1 MQNRTILIAATCG
14 LLAAWLFMAPLLLGG
29 LGAAISIFTAAPIF
43 VSVLGFGTVAG
54 LITGAVGAGVILLVL
69 GPLSAFL
76 LLLVTLGPAL
86 WIGHMAGLSRD
97 DNDDGVME
105 WYPLSQI
112 LLRMAGM
119 CAAIVLILGA
129 ITGFTIETATAQI
142 AEYLKQFLNAAQTGG
157 TPLSDEQI
165 NQRAVVA
172 GRLITVGFPASLLFL
187 MVGNLLLAERFCRK
201 RGWIL
206 RPQALLKWDVALPPA
221 AIIVF
226 AACVVVGF
234 LPGNM
239 GLAGQVGI
247 GAFGGAFMLVGL
259 AALHWITRK
268 SAARPFLL
276 GITYSA
282 ILFTQIM
289 VPIMAIFGLVETL
302 FGLRA
307 RSAAKDNQA
316 RP

>member
-1 MQNRTILIAATCG
+1 MQNRTILIAASCG
-14 LLAAWLFMAPLLLGG
+14 LLAAWLFMAPLVLGG

-54 LITGAVGAGVILLVL
+54 LITGAVGAGIILLVL

-97 DNDDGVME
+97 DNEDGVEE
-105 WYPLSQI
+105 WYPLSEI

-119 CAAIVLILGA
+119 CAVIVLVLGA
-129 ITGFTIETATAQI
+129 VSGFTIETATEQI
-142 AEYLKQFLNAAQTGG
+142 AQYLKQFLSTAQTGG
-157 TPLSDEQI
+157 TQLTDEQI
-165 NQRAVVA
+165 NQRAAIA

-206 RPQALLKWDVALPPA
+206 RPQAVLKWDLALPPA
-221 AIIVF
+221 AIILLI
-226 AACVVVGF
+226 ASVVVG
-234 LPGNM
+234 LMPGNI

-259 AALHWITRK
+259 AALHWLTRNLPLRAFMLGTTY
-268 SAARPFLL
+268 AAL
-276 GITYSA
+276 
-282 ILFTQIM
+282 LFTQIM
-289 VPIMAIFGLVETL
+289 VPVLALFGLVETL

-307 RSAAKDNQA
+307 RSQNKTNPPA
-316 RP
+316 P

>member
-1 MQNRTILIAATCG
+1 MPNRTLLIAATCG
-14 LLAAWLFMAPLLLGG
+14 LLAAWLFLSPLLLGG
-29 LGAAISIFTAAPIF
+29 LGMALSTFTAAPIF
-43 VSVLGFGTVAG
+43 VSVLGFGTIAGLVTGAVAAG
-54 LITGAVGAGVILLVL
+54 LILIML
-69 GPLSAFL
+69 GPLAAFL

-119 CAAIVLILGA
+119 CFVIVLALGA
-129 ITGFTIETATAQI
+129 ATGFTIEAATVQI
-142 AEYLKQFLNAAQTGG
+142 ADYLKQFLSAAQTSGAAL
-157 TPLSDEQI
+157 TEEQI
-165 NQRAVVA
+165 NQRAAFA
-172 GRLITVGFPASLLFL
+172 GRLITIGFPASLLFL
-187 MVGNLLLAERFCRK
+187 MAGNLLIAERFCRK

-206 RPQALLKWDVALPPA
+206 RPAALLKRDVALPSVA
-221 AIIVF
+221 VLIF
-226 AACVVVGF
+226 AACVIVGL

-247 GAFGGAFMLVGL
+247 GAFGGAFTLVGL
-259 AALHWITRK
+259 ATLHWVTRR
-268 SAARPFLL
+268 APARTFML
-276 GITYSA
+276 GITYFA

-289 VPIMAIFGLVETL
+289 VPVMALFGLVETL

-307 RSAAKDNQA
+307 RSAGNNNKPQA
-316 RP
+316 